1 VLLPIPQIVKWE
13 PKPESSPEEM
23 LFVVQGSELG
33 LTMVTA
39 EVTYGL
45 KQARYI
51 FWKKI
56 ERRE

>member
-1 VLLPIPQIVKWE
+1 
-13 PKPESSPEEM
+13 M

-51 FWKKI
+51 FCKKI
-56 ERRE
+56 ERREK